1 MFSLYCKNNRKH
13 VREGDRDQ
21 PRISDCPK
29 DAEYTCVD
37 NLSREWECSRNDDSS
52 SDGHHPTGCPA
63 KHWPLLIFEFLGFLG
78 VYKFLIGHFSTA
90 HFV

>member
-1 MFSLYCKNNRKH
+1 LAADLAADLSA
-13 VREGDRDQ
+13 
-21 PRISDCPK
+21 
-29 DAEYTCVD
+29 DASIPAGRY
-37 NLSREWECSRNDDSS
+37 
-52 SDGHHPTGCPA
+52 TGCPA